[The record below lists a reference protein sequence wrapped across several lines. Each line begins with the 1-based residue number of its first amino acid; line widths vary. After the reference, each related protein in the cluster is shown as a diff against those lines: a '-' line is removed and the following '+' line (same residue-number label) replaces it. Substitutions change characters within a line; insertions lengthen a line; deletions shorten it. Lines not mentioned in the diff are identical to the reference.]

1 MLSLQHCRR
10 LLDADSNTLSD
21 GELEVVREQLYSLA
35 TLLVNA
41 EPMERNTTCLTLVK
55 REGNDSQDR
64 NLRRA
69 MKLVE
74 EERHS
79 VSHTAR

>member
-35 TLLVNA
+35 TLLFNA
-41 EPMERNTTCLTLVK
+41 EPMERDTTNLTLVK
-55 REGNDSQDR
+55 RDENDSRDR
-64 NLRRA
+64 
-69 MKLVE
+69 
-74 EERHS
+74 S
-79 VSHTAR
+79 F